1 MLGVKKMWSFE
12 IEHKVTGE
20 GNLIMGYSFKD
31 ACERNELN
39 PDEYHLV
46 ARYYED

>member
-1 MLGVKKMWSFE
+1 MWSFE

-20 GNLIMGYSFKD
+20 GNLILGYNFKD
-31 ACERNELN
+31 ACKRNNLN
-39 PDEYHLV
+39 PDEYHLI